1 LINGWLLTVFSRLR
15 FEVLAAIQGRA
26 VEAGVAAVAVLAA
39 LAAGSAW
46 LTARELRGESVAQL
60 AQLRRAPATQP
71 PAIALARGGL
81 PVFSSAVLAERFN
94 QTAIDIGLPPD
105 EISYALEAPPGQPYQ
120 RYRLTFPVKS
130 NYPVIRR
137 FVAAL
142 ATEMPHV
149 ALDGIRCSRENTSS
163 PVLACS
169 LTFSAFF
176 ERERN
181 E

>member
-1 LINGWLLTVFSRLR
+1 MAVFS
-15 FEVLAAIQGRA
+15 LA
-26 VEAGVAAVAVLAA
+26 AVLATG
-39 LAAGSAW
+39 AAWFVS
-46 LTARELRGESVAQL
+46 RELREEGTRQL
-60 AQLRRAPATQP
+60 AQLRWAPA
-71 PAIALARGGL
+71 GL
-81 PVFSSAVLAERFN
+81 PRPAVPSRASLPAFSSAVLAERFN

-105 EISYALEAPPGQPYQ
+105 EISYTLDAPPGQPYQ

-130 NYPVIRR
+130 NYPAIRR

-149 ALDGIRCSRENTSS
+149 ALDGIRCSRENTGS
-163 PVLACS
+163 PVLACD

>member
-1 LINGWLLTVFSRLR
+1 VFSRLR
-15 FEVLAAIQGRA
+15 FEVLAAIQGRR
-26 VEAGVAAVAVLAA
+26 VEAGVAVAALLAA
-39 LAAGSAW
+39 LGAGASWFA
-46 LTARELRGESVAQL
+46 ARELHGVSAHEL
-60 AQLRRAPATQP
+60 AQLGRAPASSQP
-71 PAIALARGGL
+71 VLAPSRGSL
-81 PVFSSAVLAERFN
+81 PPFSSAVLAERFN

-105 EISYALEAPPGQPYQ
+105 EISYTLEAPPGQPYQ
-120 RYRLTFPVKS
+120 RYRLIFPVKS
-130 NYPVIRR
+130 NYPTIRR

-142 ATEMPHV
+142 AADMPHV

-163 PVLACS
+163 PVLACD